1 MDIKSIDL
9 NLLIVLDTLLRERNV
24 TRAAKRLHLTQSATS
39 SALNRL
45 RKLFGDPLLVR
56 TSHGMVPTPKALALQ
71 MPLGDAMRGVQSLFM
86 VQESFDPKRIF
97 ESFVM
102 VASDYIQVLLL
113 PSLLQVLQ
121 HEAPGL
127 DLIVRPPQGQLHR
140 TELESGAIDL
150 VIAPYEA
157 PPSFYQKEFWREDFV
172 SVVAAHHPLA
182 QKMGPITLEEFTHW
196 PHIEVSFSG
205 DFRNSIDQRLADIGI
220 RRRVALAVPS
230 LGTAID
236 LLPKT
241 LYIAT
246 LPRTLAARH
255 GTQVHVLQSPIP
267 PASFRLRIIWHERAH
282 KSPLHTWMRRLL
294 LEQTKLW

>member
-1 MDIKSIDL
+1 
-9 NLLIVLDTLLRERNV
+9 
-24 TRAAKRLHLTQSATS
+24 
-39 SALNRL
+39 
-45 RKLFGDPLLVR
+45 
-56 TSHGMVPTPKALALQ
+56 
-71 MPLGDAMRGVQSLFM
+71 
-86 VQESFDPKRIF
+86 
-97 ESFVM
+97 
-102 VASDYIQVLLL
+102 
-113 PSLLQVLQ
+113 
-121 HEAPGL
+121 
-127 DLIVRPPQGQLHR
+127 
-140 TELESGAIDL
+140 
-150 VIAPYEA
+150 
-157 PPSFYQKEFWREDFV
+157 
-172 SVVAAHHPLA
+172 
-182 QKMGPITLEEFTHW
+182 
-196 PHIEVSFSG
+196 
-205 DFRNSIDQRLADIGI
+205 IGI